1 MSRKHKIR
9 ITVRITSQTAYNL
22 DRLAKMSG
30 MRAGRVID
38 KLIREKM
45 ISLKTGGKDDGQ
57 TADTRRAQ
65 ARNG

>member
-45 ISLKTGGKDDGQ
+45 IALRMGGKDDGQ
-57 TADTRRAQ
+57 TANTERA
-65 ARNG
+65 